1 MLKMNGMDA
10 ALPLP
15 RFALRQWSKEHRQ
28 PSTAR
33 SKIRLKIIAEGKG
46 LILNTSQPYHPS
58 WTHDNHDHRF
68 YYDCTEKAPSAAAMS
83 EADAKRLWEVS
94 ERLVG
99 LDKREDGWTGQN
111 KDEVADESQAVD

>member
-1 MLKMNGMDA
+1 MENEWYGCCA
-10 ALPLP
+10 PL
-15 RFALRQWSKEHRQ
+15 ATICIKTVEQGAQTTIYCAVEDSIENHSGRQ
-28 PSTAR
+28 
-33 SKIRLKIIAEGKG
+33 EGKG
-46 LILNTSQPYHPS
+46 LILNTSQSYHPS

-94 ERLVG
+94 EKLVG

-111 KDEVADESQAVD
+111 KDEVAED